1 MHKSVQKK
9 VLRGDNFESNKRAV
23 VRHLI
28 IGAVLTSLG
37 IWGLHT
43 WWANFGL
50 VMRALVPFALLVSGL
65 IALFSSYYRMTESD
79 DDEASEDAPESAA
92 EASVEAGT

>member
-1 MHKSVQKK
+1 M
-9 VLRGDNFESNKRAV
+9 
-23 VRHLI
+23 RHLI

-43 WWANFGL
+43 WWANFGI

-65 IALFSSYYRMTESD
+65 VALFSSYYRMTEAD
-79 DDEASEDAPESAA
+79 EEEDEGEVAEVGAPGLDDEPV
-92 EASVEAGT
+92 EAST